1 MGRNT
6 QVNGLGAIEMAMEFK
21 CGLINQGTKG
31 IGKMIKRMGKEL
43 SFTLM
48 ETCMLGSGEMIRLM
62 GLANILMIMEL
73 LTRETGEKINNT
85 GGEQRPGQTALNTWG
100 SMKMGRNMV
109 KGFFIL
115 LIKVFMKDYSRTMKF
130 LVSESTLGMTVKGL
144 KENGKTIKWTGEEL

>member
-1 MGRNT
+1 
-6 QVNGLGAIEMAMEFK
+6 
-21 CGLINQGTKG
+21 
-31 IGKMIKRMGKEL
+31 MIKRMGKEH

-62 GLANILMIMEL
+62 GLGNILMIMEL
-73 LTRETGEKINNT
+73 LMRETGEKINNT
-85 GGEQRPGQTALNTWG
+85 VEERRPGQTALNTWG